1 MPKATAASTS
11 TLSSTVAAR
20 AARPRPPRRRRYESL
35 SQPKH
40 AEDAD
45 EEVALLA
52 LLCRNRAHLFAV
64 SRGEVFTCDADFGQW
79 DALAAALRGGGGVGW

>member
-1 MPKATAASTS
+1 MANATAASTS

-45 EEVALLA
+45 E
-52 LLCRNRAHLFAV
+52 AHLFAV